1 MVKILHFADAHIDMV
16 RQGRRDPLS
25 GLPLRSLDYLR
36 ALDTIVDTAIAEKV
50 EMVIFAGDAYRDRT
64 PAPTYQREW
73 GKRILRLSQA
83 DIFTVM
89 VVGNHD
95 LSPAHGRAHALQEYE
110 TLHIPNTYVVS
121 EPCLLGPQ
129 DLNGLPIQLIGIPW
143 LTRSGMMAY
152 FQTQGQSVDDINAF
166 MEEMLSNLLHNWIAE
181 LDPAL
186 PAVLTSHVT
195 VQGAQYGNE
204 RSVLLGRDLVISPGM
219 LRNEHFDYVAL
230 GHIHKFQDLNQG
242 SYPPIV
248 YPGSIEKVDFGEI
261 NDEKGFIIAEI
272 ERGNTHYHFHKLHG
286 RRYLSRTIEIT
297 NEEEVTESI
306 LPQLPPAAEI
316 ADSIFRLI
324 LTYPRRWEALI
335 DEKIIR
341 QAAQDAFEFYLIRRP
356 HIERRVQLSEGR
368 SLNQLR
374 PMELLDLYWK
384 SVHMPEDEVK
394 ALNALAGTIIHR
406 TDSEESM
413 DGLSFAG
420 STEEQG

>member
-83 DIFTVM
+83 GIFTVM

-121 EPCLLGPQ
+121 EPCLLGPK

-152 FQTQGQSVDDINAF
+152 FQTQGQSVNDINAF
-166 MEEMLSNLLHNWIAE
+166 MEEMLSNLLHNWITE

-186 PAVLTSHVT
+186 PAILTSHVT

-242 SYPPIV
+242 SFPPIV

-272 ERGNTHYHFHKLHG
+272 ERGNTHYHFHRLHG
-286 RRYLSRTIEIT
+286 RRYLSRTVEIT

-335 DEKIIR
+335 DEKVIR
-341 QAAQDAFEFYLIRRP
+341 HAAQDAFEFYLIRRP

-394 ALNALAGTIIHR
+394 ALNDLAGTIIGR

-413 DGLSFAG
+413 DALSFAP
-420 STEEQG
+420 STEEQA